1 MVKNAL
7 VKRYECPFCNSL
19 NFRQIYKKKFLSN
32 NIKSFLKKHL
42 NNFPLHILKNKNF
55 VVAECE
61 KCSGI
66 FQEYILNDTYN
77 KLFYEK
83 YVPHDVAFN
92 KKQKSKDYFN
102 KVYNYEM
109 FLIKKYFKNENKIN
123 VLEIGAG
130 WGFWSLHIKK
140 NNLDVAAVEISK
152 TRRNF
157 MKKNKIKTFRSLDLV
172 KKKFHFIF
180 SDQTFEH
187 LSNPLDT
194 LRKVSKLLKK
204 GGIIYLKVPPGI
216 YIKNK
221 LNHNY
226 RVGEDEIIPL
236 EHINVYNK
244 KVNSVIA
251 KILGLRYLYPKNPYS
266 FFSLEYVKKLLINF
280 YEYHSSKTIIF
291 QKTK

>member
-7 VKRYECPFCNSL
+7 IKRYKCPFCNSL
-19 NFRQIYKKKFLSN
+19 NFHQIYKKKFLSN
-32 NIKSFLKKHL
+32 DIKSFLKKHL

-55 VVAECE
+55 VVMECG

-66 FQEYILNDTYN
+66 FQEYILNSTYN
-77 KLFYEK
+77 RLFYEK
-83 YVPHDVAFN
+83 YVPHNVAFN

-102 KVYNYEM
+102 KMYNYEM
-109 FLIKKYFKNENKIN
+109 SLIKKYFQNENKIN

-130 WGFWSLHIKK
+130 WGFWSLYIKK
-140 NNLDVAAVEISK
+140 NNLDVTAVEISK

-157 MKKNKIKTFRSLDLV
+157 MKKNKIKTFSSLELV
-172 KKKFHFIF
+172 KKKFDFIF

-187 LSNPLDT
+187 LSNPFDT

-216 YIKNK
+216 YIKKK
-221 LNHNY
+221 LNDNY
-226 RVGEDEIIPL
+226 SVGEDEIIPL
-236 EHINVYNK
+236 EHINVFNK
-244 KVNSVIA
+244 KVNSAMA
-251 KILGLRYLYPKNPYS
+251 KTLGLRYLYPINPYS
-266 FFSLEYVKKLLINF
+266 FFSLECVKKLLVNF